1 MLTPHWRKVLLCSCL
16 FAALTVLGTG
26 LARVAAKSATEAPAG
41 FNTPSF
47 DGAQSLSNGIVEPPG
62 DTYARDQE
70 VYEEN
75 HSVQTGLGPV
85 YNATACVSC
94 HQNPNSGGASQFTE
108 LRVGHNDEN
117 GNFVNRALVGW
128 LVVSILAALLYQ
140 GGQSAHALWFTLPLA
155 GLSAVAI
162 DKALRPV
169 YDQFWNVPTWGPWL
183 HGLAVV
189 AMLAIIGVNL
199 VIIGRAILLASP
211 EQFPSL
217 SDQDRLRLLFDIP
230 AILLV
235 VITFFLVGS
244 MWGNRAAWR
253 GMGIGVLIFLSI
265 FTFSQ
270 GWRAAVVNADD
281 PRELWRVNP
290 AARNLNLLEQTLT
303 TASRRVDGM
312 PYSTELVVQTN
323 SDVTAEDGALA
334 WVLRKFKTQYVTA
347 LAPSTNAP
355 VIILP
360 ASVQSPAVA
369 AAYVGQ
375 DFPVYYTW
383 NRTTLSWDLLS
394 WYYERATRVP
404 VQSGQRIV
412 VWVRSDIYGV
422 PTDTNPGAP
431 VNPPTQP

>member
-1 MLTPHWRKVLLCSCL
+1 
-16 FAALTVLGTG
+16 
-26 LARVAAKSATEAPAG
+26 
-41 FNTPSF
+41 
-47 DGAQSLSNGIVEPPG
+47 
-62 DTYARDQE
+62 
-70 VYEEN
+70 
-75 HSVQTGLGPV
+75 
-85 YNATACVSC
+85 
-94 HQNPNSGGASQFTE
+94 
-108 LRVGHNDEN
+108 
-117 GNFVNRALVGW
+117 
-128 LVVSILAALLYQ
+128 
-140 GGQSAHALWFTLPLA
+140 
-155 GLSAVAI
+155 
-162 DKALRPV
+162 
-169 YDQFWNVPTWGPWL
+169 
-183 HGLAVV
+183 
-189 AMLAIIGVNL
+189 MLAIIGVNL